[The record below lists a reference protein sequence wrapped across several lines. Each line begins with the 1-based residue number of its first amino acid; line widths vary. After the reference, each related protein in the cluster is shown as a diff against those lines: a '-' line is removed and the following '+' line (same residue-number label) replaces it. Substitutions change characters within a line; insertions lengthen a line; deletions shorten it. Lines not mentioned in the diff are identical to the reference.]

1 LTPAGERPIRFEDRS
16 RQQVHH
22 TTCYMCA
29 CRCGIKVTTE
39 ERPGEPGQPCKTHV
53 RFIQGNPNHVV
64 NQGVLCA
71 KGSAGIMKQYSKAK
85 LQHPMIRRPGSE
97 RGDGLY
103 DPISW
108 DDALDLLS
116 KRLAHIRATD
126 PKKLAFFTGRD
137 QMQALTGLWAQ
148 QFGTPN
154 WAAHGGFC
162 SVNMAAAGLYSI
174 GYSFWEF
181 GSPDWDRAKYFVL
194 WGVAEDHSSNPIKIG
209 LDKLKTRGAKFV
221 SVNPVRTG
229 YSAIAD
235 EWVPIRPGTD
245 GLLALAIVHELLA
258 NEWIDHDYL
267 VRYTNAPWLVIDAP
281 GTAEDGLFLRDD
293 EGKPLVWDQNALSAK
308 RMEKGVAPALHWS
321 GSVPLSLEG
330 RGARGEGDGAST
342 TDDDATSP
350 LSPNPSPTR
359 GEGSQ
364 RVRTV
369 FSLIL
374 NRYTSTDYAADS
386 VAAQCGVP
394 AEQIRRLAREMVHV
408 AFNETIE
415 LPCRWT
421 DIYGNVHDKV
431 VGRPVA
437 FYAMRGISAH
447 ANGFQTCRALHLI
460 QMLLGAL
467 DGPGNF
473 RSKAPFPRP
482 IPPAQLPENDPGII
496 NAPDTAL
503 SKTPLGFPTRPEE
516 LALDASGNPLRLD
529 KAYSWEAPLASHGMM
544 HAVIKNAVEGDP
556 YPIDTLILFMA
567 NMAWNSAMNTAGT
580 QEMLRAR
587 DEAGNHKIP
596 FLVVADAFDSE
607 TVRFAD
613 LVLPDTTYLE
623 RYDAISFLDRPIS
636 EPDAAAD
643 SIRHPVLPLDRDVL
657 PWQDVLVELA
667 TRLKFP
673 AFVKTD
679 GSRKFAGY
687 TDFIVNYER
696 APGIGFLAGFRGK
709 DGEKSFRGEPNPQQ
723 WQAYIG
729 AQSFFAHHWPDNQR
743 WMRGVNRDY
752 LQAAADAAFIPKAEP
767 IIAQLYSEPLQKFR
781 LAGAG
786 LYNGPKPTRDL
797 DKTRLK
803 QYFDPLPVWYESSPL
818 PPRGGG
824 AGGEGEGHPADQY
837 GSSAQPSPSP
847 QPLSPQ
853 GRGANTEYPL
863 HAITQRP
870 MMMYHSWDS
879 QNAWLR
885 QIVAQNY
892 LYVNTATA
900 ASLGLADLDWVW
912 VESPH
917 GKIRCQMKTMEGVEA
932 NTVWT
937 WNAIGKMSEAWGL
950 ERNASE
956 ATVGFLLNHLI
967 AESVRAESGERLS
980 NSDPITGQA
989 AWYDL
994 RVRIR
999 KADETGVWPK
1009 LEFGTQ

>member
-1 LTPAGERPIRFEDRS
+1 
-16 RQQVHH
+16 
-22 TTCYMCA
+22 MCA
-29 CRCGIKVTTE
+29 CRCGINVTTE
-39 ERPGEPGQPCKTHV
+39 EKDGKPHV
-53 RFIQGNPNHVV
+53 RFIQGNRNHLV

-85 LQHPMIRRPGSE
+85 LQHPMIRRPGTE

-108 DDALDLLS
+108 DDALDLLT

-181 GSPDWDRAKYFVL
+181 GAPDWDRAKYFVL

-209 LDKLKTRGAKFV
+209 LDKLKSRGAKFV

-245 GLLALAIVHELLA
+245 GLFALAIVHELLL
-258 NEWIDHDYL
+258 NDQIDHEYL
-267 VRYTNAPWLVIDAP
+267 ARYTNAPWLVIDAL
-281 GTAEDGLFLRDD
+281 GTSQDGLFYRDA
-293 EGKPLVWDQNALSAK
+293 EGKPLVWDQNSESPQ
-308 RMEKGVAPALHWS
+308 RMEKGVAPALVWS

-330 RGARGEGDGAST
+330 RGARGEGDGGS
-342 TDDDATSP
+342 S
-350 LSPNPSPTR
+350 SQVGSVQQPSPAPEPLPPQ
-359 GEGSQ
+359 GGGAQ
-364 RVRTV
+364 AVRTV

-374 NRYTSTDYAADS
+374 ERYSTKEYAPET
-386 VAAQCGVP
+386 VASRCGVP
-394 AEQIRRLAREMVHV
+394 AEQIRRIAAEIAHV
-408 AFNETIE
+408 AFKETIA
-415 LPCRWT
+415 LPCEWT

-447 ANGFQTCRALHLI
+447 ANGFQTCRSLHLI
-460 QMLLGAL
+460 QMLIGAL

-482 IPPAQLPENDPGII
+482 IPPAQLPENDASLI
-496 NAPDTAL
+496 NAPNTAL

-516 LALDASGNPLRLD
+516 LALDADGNALRLD
-529 KAYSWEAPLASHGMM
+529 KAYSWDAPLASHGMM

-556 YPIDTLILFMA
+556 YRIDTLILFMA
-567 NMAWNSAMNTAGT
+567 NMAWNSAMNTAET
-580 QEMLRAR
+580 QGMLKAK

-607 TVRFAD
+607 MVRFAD

-643 SIRHPVLPLDRDVL
+643 AIRHPILPLDRDVR

-667 TRLKFP
+667 ARLKFP
-673 AFVKTD
+673 AFIKPD
-679 GSRKFAGY
+679 GEKKFAGY

-696 APGIGFLAGFRGK
+696 APGIGFLGGFRGK
-709 DGEKSFRGEPNPQQ
+709 DGEKSLRGEPNPNQ
-723 WQAYIG
+723 WQDYIK
-729 AQSFFAHHWPDNQR
+729 AESFFAHHWPENQR

-752 LQAAADAAFIPKAEP
+752 LQAAADAAFIPKPDP

-781 LAGAG
+781 LAGQG
-786 LYNGPKPTRDL
+786 LYAGPQPTREV
-797 DKTRLK
+797 DKARLTE
-803 QYFDPLPVWYESSPL
+803 YFDPLPAWYSPFSPL
-818 PPRGGG
+818 PPGAEADWRKCAPG
-824 AGGEGEGHPADQY
+824 AGGEGDDGVAEHVDCSEP
-837 GSSAQPSPSP
+837 PSPSP
-847 QPLSPQ
+847 QPLYLQ
-853 GRGANTEYPL
+853 GRGAEYPL

-885 QIVAQNY
+885 QIISQNY
-892 LYVNTATA
+892 LYVATSKA
-900 ASLGLADLDWVW
+900 RELGLNDLDWVW
-912 VESPH
+912 VESSN

-950 ERNASE
+950 EKNASE

-967 AESVRAESGERLS
+967 SESTRAKSGERFS

-999 KADETGVWPK
+999 KADETGIWPK
-1009 LEFGTQ
+1009 LEFGS

>member
-1 LTPAGERPIRFEDRS
+1 
-16 RQQVHH
+16 
-22 TTCYMCA
+22 MCA
-29 CRCGIKVTTE
+29 CRCGINVTTE
-39 ERPGEPGQPCKTHV
+39 EINGKTSV

-71 KGSAGIMKQYSKAK
+71 KGSAGIMKQNSPAK
-85 LQHPMIRRPGSE
+85 LKNPMIRRPGTQ
-97 RGDGLY
+97 RGEGLF

-108 DDALDLLS
+108 DDALSLVTQ
-116 KRLAHIRATD
+116 RLAHIRATD
-126 PKKLAFFTGRD
+126 PKRLAFYTGRD

-181 GSPDWDRAKYFVL
+181 GAPDWDRAKYFML

-235 EWVPIRPGTD
+235 EWIPIRPGTD
-245 GLLALAIVHELLA
+245 GLFALAIVHELLKA
-258 NEWIDHDYL
+258 DAIDHAYL
-267 VRYTNAPWLVIDAP
+267 AKYTNAPWLVIDAP
-281 GTAEDGLFLRDD
+281 GTSQDGLFLRD
-293 EGKPLVWDQNALSAK
+293 EKGLPLVFDQNTNAFVTMK
-308 RMEKGVAPALHWS
+308 QGVAPALDWNGDARLPATEKETS
-321 GSVPLSLEG
+321 G
-330 RGARGEGDGAST
+330 
-342 TDDDATSP
+342 DAV
-350 LSPNPSPTR
+350 
-359 GEGSQ
+359 

-369 FSLIL
+369 LHLIRA
-374 NRYTSTDYAADS
+374 RYLSADYAPET
-386 VAAQCGVP
+386 VANQCGVS
-394 AEQIRRLAREMVHV
+394 AEQIARIASEIAHV
-408 AFNETIE
+408 AFKETIT
-415 LPCRWT
+415 LPIRWT
-421 DIYGNVHDKV
+421 DIYGNTHDEV

-447 ANGFQTCRALHLI
+447 SNGFQTCRSLHLI
-460 QMLLGAL
+460 QMLIGAL

-482 IPPAQLPENDPGII
+482 IPPAQLPENDSGLI
-496 NAPDTAL
+496 NAPNTAL

-516 LALDASGNPLRLD
+516 LALDANGNALRLD

-556 YPIDTLILFMA
+556 YTIDTLILFMA
-567 NMAWNSAMNTAGT
+567 NMAWNSAMNTDET
-580 QEMLRAR
+580 QAMLRAKTP
-587 DEAGNHKIP
+587 DGGYKIP

-607 TVRFAD
+607 MVRFAD

-643 SIRHPVLPLDRDVL
+643 AIRHPIIPLDRDVR

-667 TRLKFP
+667 GRLKFP
-673 AFVKTD
+673 AFTTPD
-679 GSRKFAGY
+679 GNAKFTGY

-696 APGIGFLAGFRGK
+696 APGIGFLGGFRGK
-709 DGEKSFRGEPNPQQ
+709 EGEKSLRGEPNPNQ
-723 WQAYIG
+723 WKAYVG
-729 AQSFFAHHWPDNQR
+729 AQSFFAHHWPENQQ
-743 WMRGVNRDY
+743 WMRCVNRDY
-752 LQAAADAAFIPKAEP
+752 LNAAAEAAFIPKPDA

-781 LAGAG
+781 LAGQG
-786 LYNGPKPTRDL
+786 LYDGPRPTREVDR
-797 DKTRLK
+797 TRLSS
-803 QYFDPLPVWYESSPL
+803 YFDPLPSWYEVGIGAKPTGA
-818 PPRGGG
+818 RGNNQTQN
-824 AGGEGEGHPADQY
+824 A
-837 GSSAQPSPSP
+837 GSSFAPDSVKSHPELDSTSTGELGGSQE
-847 QPLSPQ
+847 
-853 GRGANTEYPL
+853 ANEFPL

-885 QIVAQNY
+885 QIISHNY
-892 LYVNTATA
+892 LYVATSKA
-900 ASLGLADLDWVW
+900 KALGLNDLDWIW
-912 VESPH
+912 VESAH
-917 GKIRCQMKTMEGVEA
+917 GKIRCQMKTMEGVEP

-937 WNAIGKMSEAWGL
+937 WNAIGKMATAWGL
-950 ERNASE
+950 DKEASE
-956 ATVGFLLNHLI
+956 ATTGFLLNHLI
-967 AESVRAESGERLS
+967 SESTRAATGERLS

-994 RVRIR
+994 RVRIY
-999 KADETGVWPK
+999 KANETGVWPK
-1009 LEFGTQ
+1009 IEFAKKDA

>member
-1 LTPAGERPIRFEDRS
+1 MPAGERPVLFEDRNK
-16 RQQVHH
+16 QTLHH

-29 CRCGIKVTTE
+29 CRCGINVTTE
-39 ERPGEPGQPCKTHV
+39 ERDGKPHL
-53 RFIQGNPNHVV
+53 RFIQGNRNHLV

-85 LQHPMIRRPGSE
+85 LQHPMIRRAGTE
-97 RGDGLY
+97 RGDGVY

-108 DDALDLLS
+108 DDALDLLTR
-116 KRLAHIRATD
+116 RLAHIRATD

-209 LDKLKTRGAKFV
+209 LDKLKSRGAKFV

-245 GLLALAIVHELLA
+245 GLFALAIVYELLL
-258 NEWIDHDYL
+258 NDQIDHEYL
-267 VRYTNAPWLVIDAP
+267 TKYTNAPWLVVDAP
-281 GTAEDGLFLRDD
+281 GTSQDGLFLRDA
-293 EGKPLVWDQNALSAK
+293 EGKPLVWDQNSQSPK
-308 RMEKGVAPALHWS
+308 RMEKGVAPALAWL
-321 GSVPLSLEG
+321 GSLPAGG
-330 RGARGEGDGAST
+330 RAEGEGVT
-342 TDDDATSP
+342 Q
-350 LSPNPSPTR
+350 PSPVVQASPSPQPSPP
-359 GEGSQ
+359 GGGS
-364 RVRTV
+364 RTVGVRTV
-369 FSLIL
+369 MSLVL
-374 NRYTSTDYAADS
+374 ERYSSNDYAPES
-386 VAAQCGVP
+386 VASCCGVP
-394 AEQIRRLAREMVHV
+394 AEQIRRIAAEIAQV
-408 AFNETIE
+408 AFKETIE
-415 LPCRWT
+415 LPCVWT

-447 ANGFQTCRALHLI
+447 ANGFQTCRSLHLI
-460 QMLLGAL
+460 QMLIGAL

-482 IPPAQLPENDPGII
+482 IPPAQLPENDASLI
-496 NAPDTAL
+496 NAPNTAL

-516 LALDASGNPLRLD
+516 LALDAHGNALRLD

-556 YPIDTLILFMA
+556 YEIDTLILFMA
-567 NMAWNSAMNTAGT
+567 NMAWNSAMNTAET
-580 QEMLRAR
+580 QGMLKAK

-607 TVRFAD
+607 MVRFAD

-623 RYDAISFLDRPIS
+623 RFDAISFLDRPIS

-643 SIRHPVLPLDRDVL
+643 AIRHPIIPLDRDVR

-667 TRLKFP
+667 ARLKFP
-673 AFVKTD
+673 AFVKPD
-679 GSRKFAGY
+679 GEKKFAGY

-696 APGIGFLAGFRGK
+696 APGIGFLGGFRGK
-709 DGEKSFRGEPNPQQ
+709 NGEKSLRGEPNPNQ
-723 WQAYIG
+723 WQDYIK
-729 AQSFFAHHWPDNQR
+729 AESFFAHHWPENQR

-752 LQAAADAAFIPKAEP
+752 LQAAADAAFIPKPDP

-781 LAGAG
+781 LAGQG
-786 LYNGPKPTRDL
+786 LYDGPQPTREV
-797 DKTRLK
+797 DKRRLAE
-803 QYFDPLPVWYESSPL
+803 YFDPLPAWYSPFSPL
-818 PPRGGG
+818 PPV
-824 AGGEGEGHPADQY
+824 
-837 GSSAQPSPSP
+837 
-847 QPLSPQ
+847 
-853 GRGANTEYPL
+853 GRGWGRRSPREECTAEQQHPLPNPPPQWEGTYPL

-885 QIVAQNY
+885 QIISQNF
-892 LYVNTATA
+892 LYVATSKA
-900 ASLGLADLDWVW
+900 RELGLNDLDWVW

-917 GKIRCQMKTMEGVEA
+917 GKIRCQMKTMEGVET

-950 ERNASE
+950 EKNASE

-967 AESVRAESGERLS
+967 SESTRAPGGERFS

-1009 LEFGTQ
+1009 LEFGEPSPQPSPRGRGSSS

>member
-1 LTPAGERPIRFEDRS
+1 MTPAGERPIRFEDRS
-16 RQQVHH
+16 QQQVHH

-97 RGDGLY
+97 RGDGVY

-181 GSPDWDRAKYFVL
+181 GAPDWDRAKYFVL

-281 GTAEDGLFLRDD
+281 GTAQDGLFLRDD
-293 EGKPLVWDQNALSAK
+293 EGKPLVWDQNTQSAK
-308 RMEKGVAPALHWS
+308 RMEKGIAPALCWS

-374 NRYTSTDYAADS
+374 NRYSSTDYAADT

-394 AEQIRRLAREMVHV
+394 AEQIRRLAREMAHV

-643 SIRHPVLPLDRDVL
+643 SIRHPVLPLDRDVR

-673 AFVKTD
+673 AFVKAD
-679 GSRKFAGY
+679 GARKFAGY

-781 LAGAG
+781 LAGQG
-786 LYNGPKPTRDL
+786 LYPGRQPTREV
-797 DKTRLK
+797 DKQRLA
-803 QYFDPLPVWYESSPL
+803 QYFDPLPVWYETSAL
-818 PPRGGG
+818 PAHETG
-824 AGGEGEGHPADQY
+824 AAPD
-837 GSSAQPSPSP
+837 
-847 QPLSPQ
+847 
-853 GRGANTEYPL
+853 YPL

-917 GKIRCQMKTMEGVEA
+917 GRIRCQMKTMEGVEA

-950 ERNASE
+950 ERDASE

-967 AESVRAESGERLS
+967 AESIRAESGERLS

-999 KADETGVWPK
+999 KAEESGVWPK
-1009 LEFGTQ
+1009 LEFGR

>member
-1 LTPAGERPIRFEDRS
+1 MTAAQCKRSLLSRIQLRLPTVLPAPIRPPTVPLTAASERPHPPSGGRAIVFEDRS
-16 RQQVHH
+16 RQTVHH

-29 CRCGIKVTTE
+29 CRCGINVTTE
-39 ERPGEPGQPCKTHV
+39 ERDGKPHV
-53 RFIQGNPNHVV
+53 RFIQGNRNHLV

-85 LQHPMIRRPGSE
+85 LQHPMLRRPGTE
-97 RGDGLY
+97 RGEGIF

-108 DDALDLLS
+108 DDALDLLT

-209 LDKLKTRGAKFV
+209 LDKLKSRGAKFV

-245 GLLALAIVHELLA
+245 GLFALAIVHELIKHD
-258 NEWIDHDYL
+258 WIDHQYL
-267 VRYTNAPWLVIDAP
+267 VKYTNAPWLVVDAP
-281 GTAEDGLFLRDD
+281 GTSQHGLFLRDA
-293 EGKPLVWDQNALSAK
+293 EGKPLVWDQNTQSAR

-321 GSVPLSLEG
+321 GLAPSASGGGLGWVNSPSQNGPTREANAPHPNPPPL
-330 RGARGEGDGAST
+330 GEGT
-342 TDDDATSP
+342 K
-350 LSPNPSPTR
+350 L
-359 GEGSQ
+359 
-364 RVRTV
+364 RTV
-369 FSLIL
+369 FNLIRE
-374 NRYTSTDYAADS
+374 RYADDEYAPQN
-386 VAAQCGVP
+386 VAARCGVP
-394 AEQIRRLAREMVHV
+394 AEQIRRIAAEIAHV
-408 AFNETIE
+408 AFKETIE
-415 LPCRWT
+415 LPCVWT
-421 DIYGNVHDKV
+421 DVYGNVHDTV

-447 ANGFQTCRALHLI
+447 ANGFQTCRSLHLI
-460 QMLLGAL
+460 QMLIGAL

-482 IPPAQLPENDPGII
+482 IPPAQLPENDASLI
-496 NAPDTAL
+496 NAPNTAL

-516 LALDASGNPLRLD
+516 LALDARGNALRLD
-529 KAYSWEAPLASHGMM
+529 KAFSWDAPLASHGMM

-556 YPIDTLILFMA
+556 YDIDTLIFFMA
-567 NMAWNSAMNTAGT
+567 NMAWNSAMNTAET
-580 QEMLRAR
+580 QSMLRAK

-607 TVRFAD
+607 MVRFAD

-643 SIRHPVLPLDRDVL
+643 AIRHPILPLDRDVR

-673 AFVKTD
+673 AFINTD
-679 GSRKFAGY
+679 GARKFAGY

-696 APGIGFLAGFRGK
+696 APGIGFLGGFRGK
-709 DGEKSFRGEPNPQQ
+709 NGEKSLRGEPNKNQ
-723 WQAYIG
+723 WHDYIK
-729 AQSFFAHHWPDNQR
+729 AESFFAHHWPENQR

-752 LQAAADAAFIPKAEP
+752 LQAAADAAFIPKPEP

-781 LAGAG
+781 LAGQG
-786 LYNGPKPTRDL
+786 LYAGPQPTREV
-797 DKTRLK
+797 DKTRLSE
-803 QYFDPLPVWYESSPL
+803 YFDPLPIWYATDTT
-818 PPRGGG
+818 G
-824 AGGEGEGHPADQY
+824 DD
-837 GSSAQPSPSP
+837 
-847 QPLSPQ
+847 
-853 GRGANTEYPL
+853 YPL

-885 QIVAQNY
+885 QIISQNY
-892 LYVNTATA
+892 LYVAVSKA
-900 ASLGLADLDWVW
+900 RELGLNDLDWVW
-912 VESPH
+912 VESAH

-950 ERNASE
+950 AKDAPE

-967 AESVRAESGERLS
+967 SESVRAASGERFS

-999 KADETGVWPK
+999 KADEIGISPK
-1009 LEFGTQ
+1009 LEFGKKL